1 MSMKKWI
8 ALFMAAFLCISMVG
22 CAGTA
27 DGQNKND
34 AGTETGGGQDAEN
47 MTTDVVPDQQ
57 DARQSDKASGENR
70 AYDGAG
76 QPEEYEN
83 DTWYVKDGQITGL
96 NEQIEKDG
104 CVWTVSSFEVTKER
118 GSRQESDFNYWG
130 EEMDADG
137 TLTGAESY
145 LFVTVSCKN
154 SGDQTQEVLLNS
166 NGFVTIDE
174 TGQLS
179 ESGGE
184 ARYISKKQ
192 DGNEDPVKAFHY
204 LLEPGEETGMVEIG
218 YIVEDSILNDSVDL
232 YYCIGQR
239 GSEMGNPENRY
250 IEVKK

>member
-1 MSMKKWI
+1 MKKWI
-8 ALFMAAFLCISMVG
+8 VLFMAVFFCISMVG
-22 CAGTA
+22 CAETG

-34 AGTETGGGQDAEN
+34 AGTETGGGQDTEG
-47 MTTDVVPDQQ
+47 MTADVVPDQH
-57 DARQSDKASGENR
+57 DSVQSDN
-70 AYDGAG
+70 DGAG
-76 QPEEYEN
+76 QPEDYGS

-104 CVWTVSSFEVTKER
+104 CIWTVSSIEVTKER
-118 GSRQESDFNYWG
+118 GDRQEADFNYWD

-154 SGDQTQEVLLNS
+154 SGDQIQEVLLNS

-218 YIVEDSILNDSVDL
+218 YIVEDSILNDSADL
-232 YYCIGQR
+232 YYCIGQW

-250 IEVKK
+250 IEVEK

>member
-8 ALFMAAFLCISMVG
+8 VLFMAAIFCISMVG

-34 AGTETGGGQDAEN
+34 AGTETGGGQNTED
-47 MTTDVVPDQQ
+47 MTADVVPDQQ
-57 DARQSDKASGENR
+57 DSVQSGN
-70 AYDGAG
+70 DGAG

-104 CVWTVSSFEVTKER
+104 CIWTISSIEVTKKR
-118 GSRQESDFNYWG
+118 GDRQESDFNYWD

-166 NGFVTIDE
+166 NGFVTICIRPFQSARSVRLSGRLLH
-174 TGQLS
+174 TRYHFHSLPPPGACGQSPAHDPLF
-179 ESGGE
+179 ERQRK
-184 ARYISKKQ
+184 AR
-192 DGNEDPVKAFHY
+192 
-204 LLEPGEETGMVEIG
+204 
-218 YIVEDSILNDSVDL
+218 
-232 YYCIGQR
+232 
-239 GSEMGNPENRY
+239 
-250 IEVKK
+250 

>member
-8 ALFMAAFLCISMVG
+8 ALFMAAFFCISMVG
-22 CAGTA
+22 CAETGN
-27 DGQNKND
+27 GQNKND
-34 AGTETGGGQDAEN
+34 AGTETGGGQDTEGVTA
-47 MTTDVVPDQQ
+47 DVVPDQQ
-57 DARQSDKASGENR
+57 DSVQSDN
-70 AYDGAG
+70 DGAG

-104 CVWTVSSFEVTKER
+104 CIWIVSSFEVTKER

-218 YIVEDSILNDSVDL
+218 YIVEDSILNDSADL

-250 IEVKK
+250 IEVEK